1 MRNDDG
7 NYTFPPENIQVT
19 EGQRDLTIMNV
30 MVLSNATIS
39 VDKVQLY
46 IYAESENKSG
56 SLVSLLPNSA
66 GVFEARVNPIVVR
79 DFELEEAHILMKSE
93 VNHTST
99 GQVQVSTEF
108 TLRLSKT
115 TLGGNAIVVHK
126 LVFVVTSHDKNKTE
140 HRHDQHYYLNYT
152 KTQGKYPP

>member
-1 MRNDDG
+1 M
-7 NYTFPPENIQVT
+7 
-19 EGQRDLTIMNV
+19 
-30 MVLSNATIS
+30 
-39 VDKVQLY
+39 
-46 IYAESENKSG
+46 
-56 SLVSLLPNSA
+56 
-66 GVFEARVNPIVVR
+66 NPIVVR

-115 TLGGNAIVVHK
+115 TLGGNAIAVHK

-140 HRHDQHYYLNYT
+140 HWHDQHYYLNYT